1 MLDKNKNILRRKRAR
16 KVKDLF
22 LFMVTNCAI
31 VGCVEKARERER
43 AMKTKQS
50 SLSSPLFIIIF
61 FYFQTLFI
69 SCASFLFAADKQH
82 QQMHEHG
89 WADANLPSPL
99 KKNSSKLYK
108 TYRKSTCRPS
118 NSAEFDVSCSCE
130 KIDRNTSFLPFKS
143 GFTGGV

>member
-16 KVKDLF
+16 EVKDLF

-61 FYFQTLFI
+61 FISRHFSSPVHLSSLLQTNSINKCMSTDEQTQTSHHPWKRTHPNFTKHTQ
-69 SCASFLFAADKQH
+69 SQRVDH
-82 QQMHEHG
+82 QILL
-89 WADANLPSPL
+89 NLMFHAHV
-99 KKNSSKLYK
+99 
-108 TYRKSTCRPS
+108 RK
-118 NSAEFDVSCSCE
+118 
-130 KIDRNTSFLPFKS
+130 
-143 GFTGGV
+143 

>member
-31 VGCVEKARERER
+31 VGCVEKARERESDGNE
-43 AMKTKQS
+43 AEQPIFTPFHYY
-50 SLSSPLFIIIF
+50 LF

-89 WADANLPSPL
+89 WADANLPSP
-99 KKNSSKLYK
+99 
-108 TYRKSTCRPS
+108 P
-118 NSAEFDVSCSCE
+118 E
-130 KIDRNTSFLPFKS
+130 KELIQTLQNIHK
-143 GFTGGV
+143 VNV

>member
-16 KVKDLF
+16 KIKDLF

-43 AMKTKQS
+43 WKRSRAAYLHLFSLLSFFISRHFSSPVHLS
-50 SLSSPLFIIIF
+50 SLL
-61 FYFQTLFI
+61 QTNSI
-69 SCASFLFAADKQH
+69 NKCMSTDE
-82 QQMHEHG
+82 QMQTSHH
-89 WADANLPSPL
+89 PL

-108 TYRKSTCRPS
+108 TDTKSTNRPS

-130 KIDRNTSFLPFKS
+130 KIDRTRFFLPFKS